1 MFLNQWLKSAWFK
14 SANPAY
20 IVVIIEFHLLNSVNM
35 FWTLS
40 NSHVFLYCSSL
51 DDVVAVEAEW
61 SATGVVGGSAD
72 ESVLSTVCERLWR
85 WWRPP
90 SMHIRQIHK
99 FWASSFHSAVYSL
112 LILESNT
119 DWLATVSHSSMG
131 QTPAQEAHWTWVVC
145 LQLYHIYT
153 CDKYLYFSV
162 SLKSQQWIFISHSS
176 AICSIYRGKF
186 EFFNGNQIVFRVGL
200 QVHFEYY

>member
-61 SATGVVGGSAD
+61 SATGVAGGSAD
-72 ESVLSTVCERLWR
+72 ESVLSTVREWLWQ
-85 WWRPP
+85 WWRPR
-90 SMHIRQIHK
+90 SMQVRQIQK
-99 FWASSFHSAVYSL
+99 FWVSGFHSAVFSL
-112 LILESNT
+112 LILESDTNR
-119 DWLATVSHSSMG
+119 LATVNNSSVG
-131 QTPAQEAHWTWVVC
+131 QTPAQEAGSTWVVC
-145 LQLYHIYT
+145 LQHYHIYT
-153 CDKYLYFSV
+153 CDRYLYFM
-162 SLKSQQWIFISHSS
+162 SLKSQHWIFISHSS
-176 AICSIYRGKF
+176 TICSIYRGKLELF
-186 EFFNGNQIVFRVGL
+186 LWKSDSI
-200 QVHFEYY
+200 